1 MRYRR
6 ALREL
11 KAAEQQFGADMALE
25 HARQATVVGQRAAA
39 EVARRKCVIA
49 LQAKIPRI
57 QRNEHAH
64 PGRKQGCTMPCHF
77 IETRPTRS
85 RPTPPPARRD
95 EEVLTVGELL
105 GLLLT
110 PPRGLGLP
118 TPSEVQHSAEPQSK
132 PPNHNGAE
140 VALKEFLELF
150 NDIASQPRAA
160 GGYQP
165 IYQPHASSSGKQFL
179 QTKRRRQVRGRV
191 YTPSGLAQ
199 RTHKG
204 RT

>member
-25 HARQATVVGQRAAA
+25 HARQATLVGQRAAA

-77 IETRPTRS
+77 IETTPTPS
-85 RPTPPPARRD
+85 RPMPPPVRRD

-105 GLLLT
+105 GLFVGIRHELSLLT

-132 PPNHNGAE
+132 PPSHNGAE

-150 NDIASQPRAA
+150 NDIASQSRAA

-165 IYQPHASSSGKQFL
+165 IYQPNASSSGKQFL
-179 QTKRRRQVRGRV
+179 
-191 YTPSGLAQ
+191 
-199 RTHKG
+199 
-204 RT
+204 